1 MFKRSD
7 GKNVLLLYS
16 ITLVKRFKNVNQM
29 KTGCFCKIKSC
40 AASCRRRESGF
51 DIKDVV
57 DCLKLRKMCGT
68 DETTNLIP
76 GDRCKPCLRQRPVC
90 GQGANRGCEEGK
102 KVCVGGKS
110 NSPKCVS
117 RKRFKLRL
125 QAKLKA
131 LADVLRGLKKD
142 EVPRVILEFVERFCE
157 RNSQADR
164 CAKFMERLADGLSCK
179 KVTPERDDRSVEF
192 ELEVPEDMEQETSR
206 RVLLADT
213 ESTQAFVEEAVKDN
227 ENDINF
233 ASTSKLDDES
243 ASVRTLVSP
252 FVALLLSMVILY

>member
-7 GKNVLLLYS
+7 GKKCSFALFNNARGKIQECEPNEKPVVS
-16 ITLVKRFKNVNQM
+16 V
-29 KTGCFCKIKSC
+29 KIKSC

-57 DCLKLRKMCGT
+57 DCLKLRKMCDT
-68 DETTNLIP
+68 NETSLP
-76 GDRCKPCLRQRPVC
+76 GDRCKPCIRQRPVC

-102 KVCVGGKS
+102 KVCVRGKS

-233 ASTSKLDDES
+233 ASASKLDDS

-252 FVALLLSMVILY
+252 FVAVLLSMVILY